1 MANNSIEAT
10 ASATQ
15 RVEYNGHYVQRHID
29 EAGNAIA
36 GKGMNESLSSMV

>member
-1 MANNSIEAT
+1 MDEWTNFHIIIIISSSSSSII
-10 ASATQ
+10 
-15 RVEYNGHYVQRHID
+15 ID